1 MPIKAQ
7 TQQATEQVLKAG
19 TVLFRRSEFPSNA
32 VRLLEGTVALG
43 WMEGGEMQQHLGL
56 VQGPCWL
63 DLPPL
68 ILGSHHTL
76 DAQAQSEVR
85 ICHWPLS
92 WVSTQLKALPQTAS
106 EFLSD
111 MAKLQ
116 LQQAELA
123 GSRLVL
129 GADVRLAQWLLKHAE
144 PVQTEAAATEERT
157 WRVVFN
163 DKKRQIAAQ
172 LGISPETFS
181 RMLRNFREQCL
192 ISGSGR
198 HLFLVNLAGLQDL
211 ARVLPY

>member
-1 MPIKAQ
+1 MPIKAH

-32 VRLLEGTVALG
+32 VRLLEGTVVLG
-43 WMEGGEMQQHLGL
+43 WMEGDAMQQHLGL

-63 DLPPL
+63 DIPPL

-85 ICHWPLS
+85 ICHWPLP
-92 WVSTQLKALPQTAS
+92 WVRAQLQDLPPTAS

-111 MAKLQ
+111 LAKVQ

-129 GADVRLAQWLLKHAE
+129 GADARLAQWLLKHAE
-144 PVQTEAAATEERT
+144 PVETGASETASS
-157 WRVVFN
+157 WRVVLS

-181 RMLRNFREQCL
+181 RMLRQFREQCL

-198 HLFLVNLAGLQDL
+198 HLCLVNLAGLQDL

>member
-1 MPIKAQ
+1 MPIKAH

-32 VRLLEGTVALG
+32 VRLLEGSVVLG
-43 WMEGGEMQQHLGL
+43 WMEGGAMQQHLGR
-56 VQGPCWL
+56 VQGPCW
-63 DLPPL
+63 L

-76 DAQAQSEVR
+76 DALAESEVK

-92 WVSTQLKALPQTAS
+92 WVRAQLQALPQTAS
-106 EFLSD
+106 EFLTD
-111 MAKLQ
+111 MAKVQ

-129 GADVRLAQWLLKHAE
+129 GADARLAQWLLKHAE
-144 PVQTEAAATEERT
+144 PVQAEAPATERS

-181 RMLRNFREQCL
+181 RVLRQFREQCL

-198 HLFLVNLAGLQDL
+198 HLCLVNLAGLQDL